1 MCHLKCV
8 NPTIRVVSGLAHLTC
23 LWLAGCNLKIF
34 NNQEFAALLAQSVN
48 QGFEAVYQL
57 TRMCTIRM
65 SFVKGW
71 GAEYRSVPKLPLAVV
86 EGASSRQGMAAKD
99 SERHSLSLVL
109 SSSQAL
115 SAFLGPLWGHWHYS
129 CSNME
134 AKNLWRVRWKR
145 DSDSASPGLLCPQF
159 PCDGFS
165 GWLSP

>member
-1 MCHLKCV
+1 M
-8 NPTIRVVSGLAHLTC
+8 AYLTC

-86 EGASSRQGMAAKD
+86 GAASSRQGMAAKD
-99 SERHSLSLVL
+99 SEWHSLSLVF
-109 SSSQAL
+109 SSSQAP
-115 SAFLGPLWGHWHYS
+115 SAFLGPLWGCWHYS
-129 CSNME
+129 CRDME
-134 AKNLWRVRWKR
+134 GKSLWRVRWKR
-145 DSDSASPGLLCPQF
+145 QTQTRPLLGCCVLNFPGTSSQ
-159 PCDGFS
+159 DGCLPDKE
-165 GWLSP
+165 GDLSVL